1 MSLIRL
7 ILIDWSLAIFALG
20 IILMLILE
28 LINFVIIIEIIAPQV
43 ADAVILASKLF
54 LLGAYSLFCIVVV
67 RLAVYKFGTIVV
79 VTDLIDLVESH

>member
-1 MSLIRL
+1 L
-7 ILIDWSLAIFALG
+7 ILIDWSLAIFALAF
-20 IILMLILE
+20 ILMLILE

-54 LLGAYSLFCIVVV
+54 LLGAYSLFCVVVV
-67 RLAVYKFGTIVV
+67 RLAVYNFGTIVV

>member
-1 MSLIRL
+1 MYLIRL
-7 ILIDWSLAIFALG
+7 ILTDRSLVIFALAF
-20 IILMLILE
+20 ILMLILE
-28 LINFVIIIEIIAPQV
+28 LVDFVVIIEIIAPQV